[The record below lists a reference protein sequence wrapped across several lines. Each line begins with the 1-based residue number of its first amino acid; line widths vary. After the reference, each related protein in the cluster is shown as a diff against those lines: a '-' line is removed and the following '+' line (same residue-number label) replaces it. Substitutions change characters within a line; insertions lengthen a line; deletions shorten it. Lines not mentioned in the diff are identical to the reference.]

1 MRLLTIACLGLVSMM
16 GPATALAQAT
26 GVQDFRL
33 HQHYRHMRA
42 LGMGDA
48 FIASADDYGTLFYNP
63 AGLSRL
69 EEGQLNMSL
78 GAAGDSKIPTF
89 YGEVKDAS
97 GTTNMNDITGLLAR
111 NYGNFY
117 SARLSLLQAQWV
129 RPGWG
134 LAVLPVDLSLDL
146 SIRNLSG
153 GGALNV
159 VAFQDTTIAYGRGWD
174 VHWFKNSRMSLG
186 VTAKG
191 IYRGYYNRALLASEL
206 AFNSDIL
213 KAEDAK
219 EGFTLDADFGMLWS
233 PKISNDS
240 WWRFTKPSFGAVARN
255 VADYG
260 FTTNAHLIDKNSGEP
275 PKLGRRFDLGAKFDL
290 PDWWI
295 FKTRFAVDERDIG
308 ANNWT
313 YKKGFHAGA
322 EFLWK
327 VKSWW
332 QGGWRVGVNQ
342 GYFTAGF
349 TGTFALFTLDLATW
363 ADELGTSDENKAV
376 RMYGLKASLDF

>member
-1 MRLLTIACLGLVSMM
+1 
-16 GPATALAQAT
+16 
-26 GVQDFRL
+26 
-33 HQHYRHMRA
+33 MRA

-63 AGLSRL
+63 AGLARI
-69 EEGQLNMSL
+69 EEGELNMSL
-78 GAAGDSKIPTF
+78 GAAGDSKIPAF

-97 GTTNMNDITGLLAR
+97 GTTNVTDITNLLSR

-117 SARLSLLQAQWV
+117 STRLSLLQAVWV

-134 LAVLPVDLSLDL
+134 LAVMPIDLSMDL

-153 GGALNV
+153 GGSLNV

-174 VHWFKNSRMSLG
+174 VKWFKEHRMSLG

-213 KAEDAK
+213 KKEDAK

-233 PKISNDS
+233 PKISEDS
-240 WWRFTKPSFGAVARN
+240 WWHFTKPSVGFVARN

-275 PKLGRRFDLGAKFDL
+275 PKLGRRFDAGAKFDL
-290 PDWWI
+290 PDWSI
-295 FKTRFAVDERDIG
+295 FKTRFSIEERDMG
-308 ANNWT
+308 ATNWT
-313 YKKGFHAGA
+313 ATKGFHAGA

-327 VKSWW
+327 IRSWW

-349 TGTFALFTLDLATW
+349 TGTFALFQLDLATW

-376 RMYGLKASLDF
+376 RMYGMKASLDF